1 MASIYFVDHFSADIK
16 TAGFYVGCFGLLALF
31 ARALGGIASDW
42 IARTRGLDGRTTW
55 LFMLILAEGLGLTGF
70 AKSGDVN
77 TAFLAMLAFG
87 LFTHMAC
94 GATYSLTPFINTKAK
109 GGVAGI
115 IGAGGNVGAV
125 LAGFMMKGATTPQT
139 GLLLL
144 GTLVAG
150 SSVCA
155 IVIRFSHEHKS
166 EERRAYAAAVAM
178 RDAANEAA

>member
-1 MASIYFVDHFSADIK
+1 
-16 TAGFYVGCFGLLALF
+16 
-31 ARALGGIASDW
+31 
-42 IARTRGLDGRTTW
+42 
-55 LFMLILAEGLGLTGF
+55 
-70 AKSGDVN
+70 
-77 TAFLAMLAFG
+77 
-87 LFTHMAC
+87 
-94 GATYSLTPFINTKAK
+94 
-109 GGVAGI
+109 
-115 IGAGGNVGAV
+115 